1 MPNSSFELTRYHQA
15 PIGNRIREDLPKSPG
30 EQEFYPPIRQ
40 GLGQTSSI
48 PRFTLIPDRGVLV
61 RPILSRPLV
70 KSARAVLCESKP
82 EYGCDRIIRLTSGC
96 LPQPP
101 RRSRSDRVFSN
112 GAWFKA
118 IENTAVRCIWRSQFA
133 QNLILQRPRHG
144 QGDGKNLSH
153 LSIRSCFLKG
163 KKTNLDVVNLTVVC
177 KKCCEISHCK
187 GNPNRARLPRKSRC
201 IHDKSCLGATFGA
214 QGRIMQGG
222 YPENESKC
230 KNPKD

>member
-1 MPNSSFELTRYHQA
+1 MLAPSYARVSLNTDATGSFALRPAVYH
-15 PIGNRIREDLPKSPG
+15 NLPADRA
-30 EQEFYPPIRQ
+30 QIEF
-40 GLGQTSSI
+40 
-48 PRFTLIPDRGVLV
+48 
-61 RPILSRPLV
+61 
-70 KSARAVLCESKP
+70 
-82 EYGCDRIIRLTSGC
+82 
-96 LPQPP
+96 
-101 RRSRSDRVFSN
+101 FSN

-118 IENTAVRCIWRSQFA
+118 IENAAVRCIWRSQFA